1 MATVPAGYKL
11 KSGVANTK
19 CTGSAS
25 SCLAPVSTCFEK
37 DVLKC
42 GGLSSPT
49 CASGKYK
56 GYSTAWQNTAATD
69 ANKNTNCCVDVATCS
84 MATVPAGY
92 KLKSG
97 VATTKCTGS
106 ASTCLQA
113 LCFEKDVLK
122 CGGLTS
128 ITCAS
133 GKYKGYSTAWKN
145 TAATDANKN
154 VSCCADKATCSSAT
168 VSSGYK
174 MKDNVASTLC
184 SSDAASCATST
195 CIELDV
201 LKCGGLA
208 SIGCASL
215 FYNEKLLWVA
225 STTQATKDTWNNR
238 AATNANKNTNCC
250 TLAGTCAAF
259 SAYGTSGG
267 SQRLQLGAS
276 IFLAVSAGMWVT

>member
-1 MATVPAGYKL
+1 
-11 KSGVANTK
+11 
-19 CTGSAS
+19 
-25 SCLAPVSTCFEK
+25 
-37 DVLKC
+37 
-42 GGLSSPT
+42 
-49 CASGKYK
+49 
-56 GYSTAWQNTAATD
+56 
-69 ANKNTNCCVDVATCS
+69 
-84 MATVPAGY
+84 
-92 KLKSG
+92 
-97 VATTKCTGS
+97 
-106 ASTCLQA
+106 
-113 LCFEKDVLK
+113 LK